1 VFTGIVEEVGAVHAA
16 DGRGLTIGARLVLEG
31 LRLGDSIAVDG
42 ACLTVTALA
51 GASFTVGTQPETIR
65 RTTLGSAR
73 PGRRVNLERA
83 LLADGRLGGHFVQ
96 GHVDGTARLVETFR
110 DGEAI
115 GLRFTAEDGIT
126 RYIVEKGFVAIDG
139 VSLTVVEVTT
149 SGFAITLI
157 PYTQL
162 HVALLDKRPGD
173 LVNVEVDIVAKYVER
188 FVVGGG
194 PSEGRVTEEFLARH
208 GFA

>member
-1 VFTGIVEEVGAVHAA
+1 MFTGIIEEVGAVVAA
-16 DGRGLTIGARLVLEG
+16 DGRSMTIGARLVLEG

-42 ACLTVTALA
+42 TCLTATALTVT
-51 GASFTVGTQPETIR
+51 SFTVGTQPETIR

-83 LLADGRLGGHFVQ
+83 LPADGRLGGHFVQ

-115 GLRFTAEDGIT
+115 GLRFAAEDAIT
-126 RYIVEKGFVAIDG
+126 RYVVGKGFVAVDG
-139 VSLTVVEVTT
+139 VSLTVVEVTA

-162 HVALLDKRPGD
+162 NVALLDKRPGD

-188 FVVGGG
+188 FVGGG
-194 PSEGRVTEEFLARH
+194 RLSEGRVTEEFLARH